1 MWAEPILFEYLRFK
15 IPVGRDQNTQFCTEH
30 WRIWAFRC
38 GQEQH
43 ISISSILNSFQKA
56 SKHPIFSKNT
66 GESGLSGVGKNN
78 ITWVHSIKNDFG
90 KAPKHPVLHRT
101 LENLGFQVW
110 AGLML
115 FEHLLFNFCLRRHN
129 HTQFCT
135 EHWRI
140 WAFRR
145 GQEKYYVSTF
155 YLKWLWEGTKTPS
168 FALNIGESRLSGV
181 GRINII

>member
-56 SKHPIFSKNT
+56 SKHPVF
-66 GESGLSGVGKNN
+66 
-78 ITWVHSIKNDFG
+78 
-90 KAPKHPVLHRT
+90 HRT

-110 AGLML
+110 AGAIL
-115 FEHLLFNFCLRRHN
+115 FELLLFKITSGRHQN
-129 HTQFCT
+129 TQFCT
-135 EHWRI
+135 EDWRI
-140 WAFRR
+140 WTFRG
-145 GQEKYYVSTF
+145 GQWAGMILFEWLVTCLYIFYIECFWESLATLGFACNSRESWFTPRTERKRPFQIEDFDSTNP
-155 YLKWLWEGTKTPS
+155 K
-168 FALNIGESRLSGV
+168 LSKQDCAK
-181 GRINII
+181 NHF